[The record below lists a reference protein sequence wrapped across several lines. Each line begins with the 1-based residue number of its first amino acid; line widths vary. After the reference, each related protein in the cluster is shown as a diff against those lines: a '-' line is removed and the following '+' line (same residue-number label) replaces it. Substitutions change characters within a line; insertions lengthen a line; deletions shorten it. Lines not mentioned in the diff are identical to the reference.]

1 MAPTV
6 PTCGGRVGGR
16 GCLDRSFPYKSRSSI
31 QLQGGVMLESIIWIL
46 LMGFLVGQIARR
58 LKAPALVGMVMV
70 GILLGPQVGNVIS
83 PEVLGAANSLRT
95 IAVMVILMKAGL
107 GLDREKLS
115 QQGTVA
121 LRLGFLPAACEAI
134 SIAVAAMWLLQFDF
148 LTGLLLGCI
157 IGAESPAVIV
167 PGMLRLKSLGWGVKK
182 GIPDAILTGSALSD
196 VLLLLVFSLLLAF
209 LSQGEATAITLL
221 GGITLSP
228 LQLLPFQIIIQI
240 TLGLLL
246 GWVTAR
252 ILVSLLVKQN
262 WSQTAV
268 QDSLVAAGF
277 ALWLVVSAEH
287 IPIFSG
293 YLAVMAT
300 GFFLIELDA
309 PLARRLRGGFDSL
322 WTIAEIILFV
332 LLGASIQLNV
342 LGNTMLVGLLVLA
355 IGTLIGRSL
364 GWYLSTLGSNW
375 TGKERLF
382 LLPGN
387 SAKATVQAAIG
398 AIPLA
403 QGIAGGETILA
414 IAALSILVTAPLGA
428 WAIPTFAPKLLE
440 KGEVDPTKV
449 AISGRPVFLAAV
461 DASPLTTDVLTKTAD
476 LARRSDGDVIVLYV
490 DNLGDKS
497 TNLQL
502 QQQAQR
508 ILSDIRYEF
517 LSLSGTVPEEII
529 RVAQARQV
537 TYIAIGKRGHQ
548 PWQEVL
554 VGSVSQA
561 VLETSPI
568 PVLLVESSYK

>member
-1 MAPTV
+1 
-6 PTCGGRVGGR
+6 
-16 GCLDRSFPYKSRSSI
+16 
-31 QLQGGVMLESIIWIL
+31 MLESIIWIL

-115 QQGTVA
+115 QQGNVA

-134 SIAVAAMWLLQFDF
+134 SIAVAAMWLLEFDF

-262 WSQTAV
+262 WTQTAV

-387 SAKATVQAAIG
+387 LAKATVQAAIG

-497 TNLQL
+497 TNLRL

-548 PWQEVL
+548 PWEEVL

>member
-1 MAPTV
+1 
-6 PTCGGRVGGR
+6 
-16 GCLDRSFPYKSRSSI
+16 
-31 QLQGGVMLESIIWIL
+31 MLESIIWIL

-262 WSQTAV
+262 WTQTAV

-548 PWQEVL
+548 PWEEVL

-561 VLETSPI
+561 VLESSPI
-568 PVLLVESSYK
+568 PVILVESSYK

>member
-1 MAPTV
+1 
-6 PTCGGRVGGR
+6 
-16 GCLDRSFPYKSRSSI
+16 
-31 QLQGGVMLESIIWIL
+31 MLESIIWIL

-228 LQLLPFQIIIQI
+228 LQFLPFQIIIQI

-287 IPIFSG
+287 IPLFSG

-403 QGIAGGETILA
+403 LGIAGGETILA

-449 AISGRPVFLAAV
+449 AISGHPVFLAAV

-548 PWQEVL
+548 PWEEVL

>member
-1 MAPTV
+1 
-6 PTCGGRVGGR
+6 
-16 GCLDRSFPYKSRSSI
+16 
-31 QLQGGVMLESIIWIL
+31 MLESIIWIL

-262 WSQTAV
+262 WTQTAV

-414 IAALSILVTAPLGA
+414 LAALSILVTAPLGA

-497 TNLQL
+497 TNLQI

-517 LSLSGTVPEEII
+517 LSLYGTVPEEII

-548 PWQEVL
+548 PWEEVL